1 MTVPNLLSILR
12 ILLVPVFI
20 IYMLNNRMLASL
32 IVFIIAGVSDA
43 LDGFIAK
50 VFHQRT
56 NLGAHLD
63 PLADKILLISAYVT
77 LAIFN
82 LIPSWLAVL
91 TISRDI
97 LILLGVLVLY
107 LNRYPV
113 RMKPSILSKATT
125 CMQVVTILIALSNGY
140 LDIQFLKVY
149 SVWVTASLT
158 VASGLQY
165 MREGLII
172 LSQDVNGNFA

>member
-1 MTVPNLLSILR
+1 MTVPNLLSISR
-12 ILLVPVFI
+12 ILLAPIFI
-20 IYMLNNRMLASL
+20 IYMLNNRMLALL
-32 IVFIIAGVSDA
+32 IVFVIPGISNA
-43 LDGFIAK
+43 LDGFIAR
-50 VFHQRT
+50 VFHQKS

-91 TISRDI
+91 TISRDVI
-97 LILLGVLVLY
+97 ILLGVLVLY

-113 RMKPSILSKATT
+113 RIKPSILSKATT
-125 CMQVVTILIALSNGY
+125 CIQVVTILIALSNGY

-149 SVWVTASLT
+149 SVWVTALVT
-158 VASGLQY
+158 IASGLQY
-165 MREGLII
+165 MRQGLII
-172 LSQDVNGNFA
+172 FSQGVNGNFA